1 MSGMD
6 VNAGST
12 LVDFGWGI
20 TEGISYIIG
29 FLALAF

>member
-12 LVDFGWGI
+12 LVDFGRSI

-29 FLALAF
+29 FLGLAF